1 MIVID
6 NFVQDED
13 LLKRIREG
21 LNDPESDFW
30 GSHGNYS
37 WYEGWWKREPEN
49 LREELIN
56 YIWNTNCPLNYDVN
70 IEGFEHWTGIQSAE
84 DSSKKDHLQQHFDK
98 DEDLWHFTGE
108 VRRPVIGTVYY
119 PIEHD
124 IDGGEL
130 QIWDTY
136 EVNFDAPHELI
147 HPKPNRLIIFDAG
160 QLHRVN
166 QVTRGTRYAI
176 AINLWD
182 YLPETIKNLESGK
195 GSFYEQQE
203 NGLV

>member
-6 NFVQDED
+6 NFVKDKV
-13 LLKRIREG
+13 LLEKIRTS
-21 LNDPESDFW
+21 LHDKDSDFW
-30 GSHGNYS
+30 GSYGNYS
-37 WYEGWWKREPEN
+37 WYEGWWKKEPQN
-49 LREELIN
+49 LREELIK
-56 YIWNTNCPLNYDVN
+56 YIWGDNCPLSEDLE
-70 IEGFEHWTGIQSAE
+70 ISGFEHWTGVQSASDGTKE
-84 DSSKKDHLQQHFDK
+84 DHLKQHFDK

-108 VRRPVIGTVYY
+108 VKRPVIGTVYY

-136 EVNFDAPHELI
+136 KVDFDAPYELI
-147 HPKPNRLIIFDAG
+147 QPKPNRLIIFDAG
-160 QLHRVN
+160 QLHRVQ

-182 YLPETIKNLESGK
+182 YKPFTIENLENGD
-195 GSFYEQQE
+195 GSFYEQQSE
-203 NGLV
+203 GKI